1 MIVDLNRDEVPPL
14 LSFDACICGAGPA
27 GITIARSLAARNWRV
42 LLLEAGGYYPATQS
56 QELYDAAST
65 GREAW
70 VNLTRQRYLGGTS
83 NHWAGRCRPFEAAD
97 FLREPPSD
105 LPGWPIT
112 IDEIAGY
119 QRAALEILD
128 VKSGEPFTE
137 SDNPDL
143 SPYFVADCDE
153 TSPPT
158 RFSAKYKDELASS
171 QHITLLLNASAT
183 DVRMRA
189 GADSLDRVT
198 FKSYDG
204 TTHVA
209 QAAVFVLAMGGIEN
223 ARFMLNCTEDVP
235 VGLGNEYGMVGIG
248 FMEHFNVLFGE
259 FVATSDPENFR
270 MSLFTSDAFL
280 DSDQLVGRSNITLMV
295 LDLIKSH
302 GRTAVIKTFFKN
314 LACELGVADRLQ
326 FLTEFKC
333 PGTGVIRSLTEQFPS
348 RSSYVDL
355 SERTDRFGNRQP
367 RLNWVMS
374 NEDRESIRG
383 IGIQLGKDFVDA
395 GLGAIRLAPGV
406 LDPELPLV
414 VTQHAHHMGTTRMAE
429 RPEDGV
435 VDRNCRVFGL
445 ENLYIAGGSIFSTGA
460 ACNPT
465 MPLIQF
471 ALRLSDH
478 IIGRS
483 SN

>member
-1 MIVDLNRDEVPPL
+1 MIVDLNSDGVPPL
-14 LSFDACICGAGPA
+14 SGFDACICGAGPA
-27 GITIARSLAARNWRV
+27 GITIARSLASRGRHV
-42 LLLEAGGYYPATQS
+42 LLLEAGGHYYTKQS
-56 QELYDAAST
+56 QELYDAASI

-83 NHWAGRCRPFEAAD
+83 NHWAGRCRPFEASD

-112 IDEIAGY
+112 IDEIK
-119 QRAALEILD
+119 E
-128 VKSGEPFTE
+128 
-137 SDNPDL
+137 
-143 SPYFVADCDE
+143 
-153 TSPPT
+153 
-158 RFSAKYKDELASS
+158 ELASS
-171 QHITLLLNASAT
+171 QHITLLLNANAS
-183 DVRMRA
+183 DLRMPA

-204 TTHVA
+204 TAHSA
-209 QAAVFVLAMGGIEN
+209 EAGVFVLAMGAVEN
-223 ARFMLNCTEDVP
+223 ARFMLNCTKDVR

-248 FMEHFNVLFGE
+248 FMEHFNVAFGE
-259 FVATSDPENFR
+259 FVTTSDPKNFR
-270 MSLFTSDAFL
+270 RSLFTSDAFL
-280 DSDQLVGRSNITLMV
+280 DSDRLVGRSNITLKI
-295 LDLIKSH
+295 LQQIRSH
-302 GRTAVIKTFFKN
+302 GRTAAIKTFLKD
-314 LACELGVADRLQ
+314 LACEMGVAEKLQ
-326 FLTEFKC
+326 FLTEFDC
-333 PGTGVIRSLTEQFPS
+333 PGTGVITSLTEQFPA

-355 SERTDRFGNRQP
+355 SDRVDRLGHRQP

-374 NEDRESIRG
+374 NEDHESIRR

-406 LDPELPLV
+406 LDSQLPLRFNH
-414 VTQHAHHMGTTRMAE
+414 HAHHMGTTRMAKG
-429 RPEDGV
+429 PADGV
-435 VDRNCRVFGL
+435 VDQNCRVFGL
-445 ENLYIAGGSIFSTGA
+445 GNLYVAGSSIFSTGA

-478 IIGRS
+478 ILGRS